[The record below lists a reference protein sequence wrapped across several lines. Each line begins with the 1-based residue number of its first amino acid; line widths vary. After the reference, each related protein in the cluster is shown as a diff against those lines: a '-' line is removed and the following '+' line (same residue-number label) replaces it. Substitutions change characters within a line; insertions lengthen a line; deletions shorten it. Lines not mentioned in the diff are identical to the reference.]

1 MLVRTE
7 TVRQSPS
14 TPAAVRVH
22 CAVGTA
28 VVHWQGPPDG
38 LGAEHHVEWTVD
50 EDITWAANTRPAAS
64 PTPKLCQDA
73 GRVVFRGRLSLTE
86 ESVAVLDMGGALILF
101 DLAGPRPPD
110 GADGSWIEVHVG
122 RGRVSVWPYL
132 P

>member
-14 TPAAVRVH
+14 TPAVVRVH

-38 LGAEHHVEWTVD
+38 PGVEHHVEWTVD

-64 PTPKLCQDA
+64 PTPRLSQDA

-86 ESVAVLDMGGALILF
+86 DSVAVLDMGGALILF

-122 RGRVSVWPYL
+122 RDRVSVWPYL